1 MTQVRD
7 SLQLLMADALVMFT
21 KVHNYHWNVRGPQFY
36 GVHARTEEI
45 YEQFATIYDDVAER
59 ILQLGGTPIVTLKDT
74 LSKTRLKEE
83 SETRFTVEQ
92 VMQSLIKDCEHFLKE
107 FRNLA
112 SIAGDD
118 STTAAYA
125 EEKVAEFEKQLW
137 MMKATTN

>member
-1 MTQVRD
+1 MTQVVE

-45 YEQFATIYDDVAER
+45 YEQFAEIYDDLAER
-59 ILQLGGTPIVTLKDT
+59 ILQLGGTPIVTLKDV
-74 LSKTRLKEE
+74 LAKARVKEE
-83 SETRFTVEQ
+83 TETRFTIDQ
-92 VMQSLIKDCEHFLKE
+92 VMQRLIKDNEHFLKE

-118 STTAAYA
+118 SSTSAYA
-125 EEKVAEFEKQLW
+125 EEKVAELEKQLW
-137 MMKATTN
+137 MMKATVS